1 MHSMQN
7 FIFIQRGKTQM
18 SNENVDY
25 KNTLNL
31 PETGFPM
38 RGDLAK
44 REPVMLK
51 NWYEKKLYQKIR
63 QATKGKKSF
72 ILHDGPPYANG
83 SIHIGHAVNKIL
95 KDIIVKSKTAAG
107 FDSPYIPGWDCH
119 GLPIE
124 LKVEGLVGK
133 PGDKISAAQFRE
145 ECRKYAHEQVEGQK
159 KDFIRLGVLGDWD
172 NPYLTMNYD
181 TEANIIRTF
190 AKVVE
195 NGHLYKG
202 YKPVHWCLDCAS
214 SLAEAEVEYEDKTS
228 PSIYVAFPATNESEV
243 LNKFDITETGNG
255 EIAAV
260 IWTTTPWTLPSN
272 RAIAVNADLDYQL
285 LQFGDKRLIL
295 AKELVESVQKAVG
308 EESVKVLGSAKGS
321 DLELLRFNHPFYDYT
336 VPVILGDHVTTD
348 GGTGLVHTAPD
359 HGQDDYIVGQKYG
372 LEMAALIND
381 AGLFNDHAP
390 FFAGKGVFESNE
402 LVVEKLKET
411 GRLLKLTKIRHSYP
425 HCWRHKTPIIF
436 RATPQW
442 FIGMDANGLRPQA
455 LNEIKQVRWIPDWGQ
470 ARIEKMVENRPD
482 WCISRQRTWGVPVAL
497 FIHKDTEELHPRTLE
512 LVEEVAKRVEKSG
525 IQAWWDLDPKEL
537 LGDEA
542 ESYKKVLDTLDVW
555 FDSGAT
561 YSSVVKNR
569 AEFNGLDADMYLE
582 GSDQHRG
589 WFMSSLMLSTATDN
603 KAPYKQVL
611 THGFTVDGQGRK
623 MSKSIG
629 NIVTPQEVMDK
640 FGGDIL
646 RLWVASTDYTG
657 EMSVSDEILKRAADS
672 YRRIRNT
679 ARFLLANLNGFDPKR
694 DLVKPEE
701 MIVLDRWA
709 VDCALNAQKE
719 IQEAYEN
726 YQFHAVV
733 QRLMK
738 FCSVEMGS
746 FYLDIIKDRQYTTKA
761 DSLARR
767 SCQTA
772 LWHIAEALVRWIA
785 PILSFTADE
794 IWQYIPGERGEFVF
808 TEEFYNGLFPLN
820 AEETMNDAYWQKVLK
835 LRDEVNRVLEQARAD
850 KTIGAALEAEVTLYA
865 NDEYAKILSQLGN
878 ELRFVL
884 ITSKVEIKPLADAD
898 VEAGEVE
905 GFRVKAIRSTHEKCP
920 RCWHYSE
927 TIGQNPNHPTLCAR
941 CVENVDG
948 NGEVRHFA

>member
-1 MHSMQN
+1 M
-7 FIFIQRGKTQM
+7 T
-18 SNENVDY
+18 VDY

-44 REPVMLK
+44 REPNMLK
-51 NWYEKKLYQKIR
+51 SWYEKDLYQKIR
-63 QATKGKKSF
+63 QASKGKKSF

-83 SIHIGHAVNKIL
+83 TIHIGHAVNKIL
-95 KDIIVKSKTAAG
+95 KDIIVKSKTALG
-107 FDSPYIPGWDCH
+107 YDSPYIPGWDCH

-133 PGDKISAAQFRE
+133 PNQNISAAQFRE
-145 ECRKYAHEQVEGQK
+145 ACRQYAAEQVEGQK

-172 NPYLTMNYD
+172 NPYLTMNYH
-181 TEANIIRTF
+181 TEANIIRAF
-190 AKVVE
+190 GKAVE

-202 YKPVHWCLDCAS
+202 LKPVHWCLDCAS
-214 SLAEAEVEYEDKTS
+214 SLAEAEVEYEDKVS
-228 PSIYVAFPATNESEV
+228 PSIYVRFSAVDSDAVLAKFNATD
-243 LNKFDITETGNG
+243 KGTGN
-255 EIAAV
+255 ISAV
-260 IWTTTPWTLPSN
+260 IWTTTPWTIPSN
-272 RAIAVNADLDYQL
+272 RAIAIHENLDYQL
-285 LQFGDKRLIL
+285 VQFNDERVIL
-295 AKELVESVQKAVG
+295 AKDLVEEVAKAAGVEQVVILG
-308 EESVKVLGSAKGS
+308 ESKGK
-321 DLELLRFNHPFYDYT
+321 DLEWLRFQHPFYDFS
-336 VPVILGDHVTTD
+336 VPFILGDHVTTD

-359 HGQDDYIVGQKYG
+359 HGHDDYIIAQKNG
-372 LEMAALIND
+372 IEMAGLIGND
-381 AGLFNDHAP
+381 GLFKADVP
-390 FFAGKGVFESNE
+390 FFAGKGVFESND
-402 LVVEKLKET
+402 LVVAKLQEV
-411 GRLLKLTKIRHSYP
+411 GAMLKFSKIKHSYP

-442 FIGMDANGLRPQA
+442 FIGMEKQGLRQQA
-455 LNEIKQVRWIPDWGQ
+455 LSEIKKVRWIPDWGQ

-497 FIHKDTEELHPRTLE
+497 FIHKETEELHPRTVE
-512 LVEEVAKRVEKSG
+512 LVEEVAKRVEQKG
-525 IQAWWDLDPKEL
+525 IQAWWDLDTAEL
-537 LGDEA
+537 LGADA
-542 ESYKKVLDTLDVW
+542 DNYIKVPDTLDVW
-555 FDSGAT
+555 FDSGST
-561 YSSVVKNR
+561 YYSVVKDR
-569 AEFNGLDADMYLE
+569 PEFNGQEADMYLE

-657 EMSVSDEILKRAADS
+657 EISVSDEILKRAADA

-701 MIVLDRWA
+701 MMVLDRWA
-709 VDCALNAQKE
+709 VDCAYQAQNE
-719 IQEAYEN
+719 IKDAYDN
-726 YQFHAVV
+726 YQFHAVI

-738 FCSVEMGS
+738 FCSIEMGS

-785 PILSFTADE
+785 PVLSFTADE

-808 TEEFYNGLFPLN
+808 TEEFYNGLFALDAN
-820 AEETMNDAYWQKVLK
+820 EQMNDAYWQQVIT
-835 LRDEVNRVLEQARAD
+835 LRNEVNRVLEQARND
-850 KTIGAALEAEVTLYA
+850 KIIGAALEAELTIYA
-865 NDEYAKILSQLGN
+865 NDTYAPLLAKLQN

-884 ITSKVEIKPLADAD
+884 LTSKAEVKPLADAD
-898 VEAGEVE
+898 VAEGEVK
-905 GFRVKAIRSTHEKCP
+905 GFAVKVVRSANHKCP
-920 RCWHYSE
+920 RCWHYSDSKDAE
-927 TIGQNPNHPTLCAR
+927 SLCSR
-941 CVENVDG
+941 CDENVNG
-948 NGEVRHFA
+948 QGEVRQFA

>member
-1 MHSMQN
+1 M
-7 FIFIQRGKTQM
+7 T
-18 SNENVDY
+18 VDY

-44 REPVMLK
+44 REPNMLK
-51 NWYEKKLYQKIR
+51 SWYEKDLYQKIR
-63 QATKGKKSF
+63 QASKGKKSF

-83 SIHIGHAVNKIL
+83 TIHIGHAVNKIL
-95 KDIIVKSKTAAG
+95 KDIIVKSKTALG
-107 FDSPYIPGWDCH
+107 YDSPYIPGWDCH

-133 PGDKISAAQFRE
+133 PNQNISAAQFRE
-145 ECRKYAHEQVEGQK
+145 ACRQYAAEQVEGQK

-172 NPYLTMNYD
+172 NPYLTMNYH
-181 TEANIIRTF
+181 TEANIIRAF
-190 AKVVE
+190 GKAVQ

-202 YKPVHWCLDCAS
+202 SKPVHWCLDCAS
-214 SLAEAEVEYEDKTS
+214 SLAEAEVEYEDKVS
-228 PSIYVAFPATNESEV
+228 PSIYVRFSVVDSDAVLAKFNATD
-243 LNKFDITETGNG
+243 KGTGN
-255 EIAAV
+255 ISAV
-260 IWTTTPWTLPSN
+260 IWTTTPWTIPSN
-272 RAIAVNADLDYQL
+272 RAIAIHENLDYQL
-285 LQFGDKRLIL
+285 VQFNDERVIL
-295 AKELVESVQKAVG
+295 AKDLVEEVAKAAGVEQVVILG
-308 EESVKVLGSAKGS
+308 ESKGK
-321 DLELLRFNHPFYDYT
+321 DLEWLRFQHPFYDFS
-336 VPVILGDHVTTD
+336 VPFILGDHVTTD

-359 HGQDDYIVGQKYG
+359 HGHDDYIIAQKNG
-372 LEMAALIND
+372 IEMAGLIGND
-381 AGLFNDHAP
+381 GLFKADVP
-390 FFAGKGVFESNE
+390 FFAGKGVFESND
-402 LVVEKLKET
+402 LVVAKLQEV
-411 GRLLKLTKIRHSYP
+411 GAMLKFSKIKHSYP

-442 FIGMDANGLRPQA
+442 FIGMEKQGLRQQA
-455 LNEIKQVRWIPDWGQ
+455 LSEIKKVRWIPDWGQ

-497 FIHKDTEELHPRTLE
+497 FIHKETEELHPRTVE
-512 LVEEVAKRVEKSG
+512 LVEEVAKRVEQKG
-525 IQAWWDLDPKEL
+525 IQAWWDLDTAEL
-537 LGDEA
+537 LGADA
-542 ESYKKVLDTLDVW
+542 DNYIKVPDTLDVW
-555 FDSGAT
+555 FDSGST
-561 YSSVVKNR
+561 YYSVVKDR
-569 AEFNGLDADMYLE
+569 PEFNGQEADMYLE

-657 EMSVSDEILKRAADS
+657 EISVSDEILKRAADA

-701 MIVLDRWA
+701 MMVLDRWA
-709 VDCALNAQKE
+709 VDCAYQAQNE
-719 IQEAYEN
+719 IKDAYDN
-726 YQFHAVV
+726 YQFHAVI

-738 FCSVEMGS
+738 FCSIEMGS

-785 PILSFTADE
+785 PVLSFTADE

-808 TEEFYNGLFPLN
+808 TEEFYNGLFALDAN
-820 AEETMNDAYWQKVLK
+820 EQMNDAYWQQVIT
-835 LRDEVNRVLEQARAD
+835 LRNEVNRVLEQARND
-850 KTIGAALEAEVTLYA
+850 KIIGAALEAELTIYA
-865 NDEYAKILSQLGN
+865 NDTYAPLLAKLQN

-884 ITSKVEIKPLADAD
+884 LTSKAEVKPLADAD
-898 VEAGEVE
+898 VAEGEVK
-905 GFRVKAIRSTHEKCP
+905 GFAVKVVRSANHKCP
-920 RCWHYSE
+920 RCWHYSDSKDAE
-927 TIGQNPNHPTLCAR
+927 SLCSR
-941 CVENVDG
+941 CDENVNG
-948 NGEVRHFA
+948 QGEVRQFA

>member
-1 MHSMQN
+1 M
-7 FIFIQRGKTQM
+7 T
-18 SNENVDY
+18 VDY

-44 REPVMLK
+44 REPNMLK
-51 NWYEKKLYQKIR
+51 SWYEKDLYQKIR
-63 QATKGKKSF
+63 QASKGKKSF

-83 SIHIGHAVNKIL
+83 TIHIGHAVNKIL
-95 KDIIVKSKTAAG
+95 KDIIVKSKTALG
-107 FDSPYIPGWDCH
+107 YDSPYIPGWDCH

-133 PGDKISAAQFRE
+133 PNQNISAAQFRE
-145 ECRKYAHEQVEGQK
+145 ACRQYAAEQVEGQK

-172 NPYLTMNYD
+172 NPYLTMNYH
-181 TEANIIRTF
+181 TEANIIRAF
-190 AKVVE
+190 GKAVE

-202 YKPVHWCLDCAS
+202 SKPVHWCLDCAS
-214 SLAEAEVEYEDKTS
+214 SLAEAEVEYEDKVS
-228 PSIYVAFPATNESEV
+228 PSIYVRFSAVDSDAVLAKFNATD
-243 LNKFDITETGNG
+243 KGTGN
-255 EIAAV
+255 ISAV
-260 IWTTTPWTLPSN
+260 IWTTTPWTIPSN
-272 RAIAVNADLDYQL
+272 RAIAIHENLDYQL
-285 LQFGDKRLIL
+285 VQFNDERVIL
-295 AKELVESVQKAVG
+295 AKDLVEEVVKAAGVEQVVILG
-308 EESVKVLGSAKGS
+308 ESKGK
-321 DLELLRFNHPFYDYT
+321 DLEWLRFQHPFYDFS
-336 VPVILGDHVTTD
+336 VPFILGDHVTTD

-359 HGQDDYIVGQKYG
+359 HGHDDYIIAQKNG
-372 LEMAALIND
+372 IEMAGLIGND
-381 AGLFNDHAP
+381 GLFKADVP
-390 FFAGKGVFESNE
+390 FFAGKGVFESND
-402 LVVEKLKET
+402 LVVAKLQEV
-411 GRLLKLTKIRHSYP
+411 GAMLKFSKIKHSYP

-442 FIGMDANGLRPQA
+442 FIGMEKQGLRQQA
-455 LNEIKQVRWIPDWGQ
+455 LSEIKKVRWIPDWGQ

-497 FIHKDTEELHPRTLE
+497 FIHKETEELHPRTVE
-512 LVEEVAKRVEKSG
+512 LVEEVAKRVEQKG
-525 IQAWWDLDPKEL
+525 IQAWWDLDAAEL
-537 LGDEA
+537 LGADA
-542 ESYKKVLDTLDVW
+542 DNYIKVPDTLDVW
-555 FDSGAT
+555 FDSGST
-561 YSSVVKNR
+561 YYSVVKDR
-569 AEFNGLDADMYLE
+569 PEFNGQEADMYLE

-657 EMSVSDEILKRAADS
+657 EISVSDEILKRAADA

-679 ARFLLANLNGFDPKR
+679 ARFLLANLNGFDPKH

-701 MIVLDRWA
+701 MMVLDRWA
-709 VDCALNAQKE
+709 VDCAYQAQNE
-719 IQEAYEN
+719 IKDAYDN
-726 YQFHAVV
+726 YQFHAVI

-738 FCSVEMGS
+738 FCSIEMGS

-785 PILSFTADE
+785 PVLSFTADE

-808 TEEFYNGLFPLN
+808 TEEFYNGLFALDAN
-820 AEETMNDAYWQKVLK
+820 EQMNDAYWQQVIT
-835 LRDEVNRVLEQARAD
+835 LRNEVNRVLEQARND
-850 KTIGAALEAEVTLYA
+850 KIIGAALEAELTIYA
-865 NDEYAKILSQLGN
+865 NDTYAPLLAKLQN

-884 ITSKVEIKPLADAD
+884 LTSKAEVKPLADAD
-898 VEAGEVE
+898 VAEGEVK
-905 GFRVKAIRSTHEKCP
+905 GFAVKVVRSANHKCP
-920 RCWHYSE
+920 RCWHYSDSKDAE
-927 TIGQNPNHPTLCAR
+927 SLCSR
-941 CVENVDG
+941 CDENVNG
-948 NGEVRHFA
+948 QGEVRQFA

>member
-1 MHSMQN
+1 MTNQN
-7 FIFIQRGKTQM
+7 L
-18 SNENVDY
+18 DY

-31 PETGFPM
+31 PETAFPM
-38 RGDLAK
+38 RGNLAK
-44 REPVMLK
+44 REPQMLQRWYDK
-51 NWYEKKLYQKIR
+51 NLYQKIR
-63 QATKGKKSF
+63 ETAKGKKSF

-83 SIHIGHAVNKIL
+83 AIHIGHAVNKIL
-95 KDIIVKSKTAAG
+95 KDIIIKSKTAEG
-107 FDSPYIPGWDCH
+107 FDCPYIPGWDCH

-133 PGDKISAAQFRE
+133 PNQKVSSAEFRE
-145 ECRKYAHEQVEGQK
+145 ECRRYAQSQVDTQK

-172 NPYLTMNYD
+172 HPYLTMNFD

-190 AKVVE
+190 GKVVA
-195 NGHLYKG
+195 NNHLYKG

-228 PSIYVAFPATNESEV
+228 PSIYVAFKAVDNALVESHFE
-243 LNKFDITETGNG
+243 LSEQGHGDIE
-255 EIAAV
+255 AV
-260 IWTTTPWTLPSN
+260 IWTTTPWTIPSN
-272 RAIAVNADLDYQL
+272 RAITLHADLDYQL
-285 LQFGDKRLIL
+285 IQAGDKRFIF
-295 AKELVESVQKAVG
+295 ATDLVEAAQKALDLG
-308 EESVKVLGSAKGS
+308 DITVLGHAQGKALKG
-321 DLELLRFNHPFYDYT
+321 LTFQHPFYDYA
-336 VPVILGDHVTTD
+336 VPFILGEHVTTE

-359 HGQDDYIVGQKYG
+359 HGLDDFIVAKENGVEMVG
-372 LEMAALIND
+372 LIGND
-381 AGLFNDHAP
+381 GLFTEKAK
-390 FFAGKGVFESNE
+390 FFAGKGVFESNP
-402 LVVEKLKET
+402 LVIEKLKEV
-411 GRLLKLTKIRHSYP
+411 GALLKVENIRHSYP

-442 FIGMDANGLRPQA
+442 FIGMETQGLRETA
-455 LNEIKQVRWIPDWGQ
+455 LGEIKSVRWIPDWGQ

-497 FIHKDTEELHPRTLE
+497 FIHKKTEELHPRTVE
-512 LVEEVAKRVEKSG
+512 LIEEVAKRVEKSG
-525 IQAWWDLDPKEL
+525 IQAWWDLDIKEL
-537 LGDEA
+537 LGDDA
-542 ESYKKVLDTLDVW
+542 ENYQKVPDTLDVW
-555 FDSGAT
+555 FDSGST
-561 YSSVVKNR
+561 YSSVVQNR
-569 AEFNGLDADMYLE
+569 EEFNGADIDLYLE

-589 WFMSSLMLSTATDN
+589 WFMSSLMLSTATDH

-657 EMSVSDEILKRAADS
+657 EMTVSDEILKRAADS

-679 ARFLLANLNGFDPKR
+679 ARFLLANINGFDPKT
-694 DLVKPEE
+694 DLVPADKMLP
-701 MIVLDRWA
+701 LDRWA
-709 VDCALNAQKE
+709 VDCALRAQQE
-719 IQEAYEN
+719 IQDAYAN

-746 FYLDIIKDRQYTTKA
+746 FYLDIIKDRQYTTKP

-772 LWHIAEALVRWIA
+772 LWHIIEAMVRWMA

-794 IWQYIPGERGEFVF
+794 VWNELAGDRAEFVF
-808 TEEFYNGLFPLN
+808 TEEFYTGLFPLADN
-820 AEETMNDAYWQKVLK
+820 ETMNDAYWQQIQT
-835 LRDEVNRVLEQARAD
+835 LRDEVNRVLEEAR
-850 KTIGAALEAEVTLYA
+850 KEKVIGGALESEVTLFA
-865 NDEYAKILSQLGN
+865 KPEYADLLNQLED

-884 ITSKVEIKPLADAD
+884 ITSKAEVKPFADKD
-898 VEAGEVE
+898 VEQGEIE
-905 GFRVKAIRSTHEKCP
+905 GFAVKVLRSEAEKCP
-920 RCWHYSE
+920 RCWHYSD
-927 TIGQNPNHPTLCAR
+927 TIGQNPAHPALCAR
-941 CVENVDG
+941 CVENIDG
-948 NGEVRHFA
+948 AGEQRRFA

>member
-1 MHSMQN
+1 
-7 FIFIQRGKTQM
+7 M
-18 SNENVDY
+18 SNQSVDY

-44 REPVMLK
+44 REPGMLK
-51 NWYEKKLYQKIR
+51 NWYEKQLYQKIR
-63 QATKGKKSF
+63 QAAKGKKSF

-83 SIHIGHAVNKIL
+83 AIHIGHAVNKIL
-95 KDIIVKSKTAAG
+95 KDIIVKSKTALG
-107 FDSPYIPGWDCH
+107 YDSPYIPGWDCH

-133 PGDKISAAQFRE
+133 PNEKISAAEFRE
-145 ECRKYAHEQVEGQK
+145 ECRKYAREQVEGQK

-172 NPYLTMNYD
+172 NPYLTMNFD
-181 TEANIIRTF
+181 TEANIIRAF
-190 AKVVE
+190 GKAVE

-202 YKPVHWCLDCAS
+202 SKPVHWCLDCAS
-214 SLAEAEVEYEDKTS
+214 ALAEAEVEYEDRVS
-228 PSIYVAFPATNESEV
+228 PSIYVRFAAADESAV
-243 LNKFDITETGNG
+243 LKKFVLTAQGTGKLS
-255 EIAAV
+255 AV
-260 IWTTTPWTLPSN
+260 IWTTTPWTMPSN
-272 RAIAVNADLDYQL
+272 KAIALNADLLYQL
-285 LQFGDKRLIL
+285 VQFGDERLIL
-295 AKELVESVQKAVG
+295 AADLVESVAKAVG
-308 EESVKVLGSAKGS
+308 AESWTVLGTAKGS
-321 DLELLRFNHPFYDYT
+321 DLELLEFKHPFYAYN
-336 VPVILGDHVTTD
+336 VPLVLGEHVTTD

-359 HGQDDYIVGQKYG
+359 HGQDDYVVARKYHIG
-372 LEMAALIND
+372 M
-381 AGLFNDHAP
+381 AGLIGNDGKFNRNVE
-390 FFAGKGVFESNE
+390 FFGGFGVFEANPK
-402 LVVEKLKET
+402 VIEKLQET
-411 GRLLKLTKIRHSYP
+411 GALLKLEKIKHSYP

-442 FIGMDANGLRPQA
+442 FIGMETKGLRQQA
-455 LNEIKQVRWIPDWGQ
+455 LNEIKKVRWIPDWGQ

-497 FIHKDTEELHPRTLE
+497 FIHNETEQLHPRTLE
-512 LVEEVAKRVEKSG
+512 LIEEVAKRVEQKG
-525 IQAWWDLDPKEL
+525 IQAWWDLDPAEL
-537 LGDEA
+537 LGEEA
-542 ESYKKVLDTLDVW
+542 VHYSKVPDTLDVW
-555 FDSGAT
+555 FDSGST
-561 YSSVVKNR
+561 YFSVVKTR
-569 AEFNGLDADMYLE
+569 PEFNGKEADMYLE

-589 WFMSSLMLSTATDN
+589 WFMSSLMLSTATDH

-629 NIVTPQEVMDK
+629 NIVTPQQVMDK

-657 EMSVSDEILKRAADS
+657 EMTVSDEILKRAADS

-694 DLVKPEE
+694 DMVKPEN
-701 MIVLDRWA
+701 MIALDRWA
-709 VDCALNAQKE
+709 VDCALNAQNE
-719 IQEAYEN
+719 IKEAYDN
-726 YQFHAVV
+726 YQFHSVV

-738 FCSVEMGS
+738 FCSIEMGS

-794 IWQYIPGERGEFVF
+794 IWHYIPGERAEFVF
-808 TEEFYNGLFPLN
+808 TEEFYEGLFALD
-820 AEETMNDAYWQKVLK
+820 ADEELDDTYWQQILT
-835 LRDEVNRVLEQARAD
+835 LRAEVNRMLEQARNE
-850 KTIGAALEAEVTLYA
+850 KVIGAALEAELTLYA
-865 NDEYAKILSQLGN
+865 DEEYARLLAKLKD

-884 ITSKVEIKPLADAD
+884 ITSKAEVKPLAEAD
-898 VEAGEVE
+898 VPEGEVK
-905 GFRVKAIRSTHEKCP
+905 GLAVKVIRSANYKCP
-920 RCWHYSE
+920 RCWHYSDSKDE
-927 TIGQNPNHPTLCAR
+927 HSLCSR
-941 CVENVDG
+941 CVENVEG
-948 NGEVRHFA
+948 SGEVRKFA